1 MSSRGCRDPVERAT
15 VIEIEGLSK
24 VYARDV
30 FALDDITLRVAR
42 GEFAFLTGASGAGKT
57 SLLRILLR
65 QELPTGGRVMVD
77 GRDLATLKPADVQ
90 RYRRAV
96 GFVFQD
102 FKLVPRKTVFE
113 NVMFALRILGV
124 PDVQQRRRTFQ
135 VLKWVGLQH
144 RANAYPIELSGGEQ
158 QRVAIARALVNEP
171 VLVLADEPTGNLDPD
186 LALDI
191 MNLFRET
198 NATGTTVLVATHD
211 RELIRHVG
219 RRAIMLDHGRV
230 VETA

>member
-1 MSSRGCRDPVERAT
+1 
-15 VIEIEGLSK
+15 VIDIEGLSK
-24 VYARDV
+24 LYARDV
-30 FALDDITLRVAR
+30 FALDDITLHVGR
-42 GEFAFLTGASGAGKT
+42 GEFVFLTGPSGAGKT
-57 SLLRILLR
+57 TLLRILLR
-65 QELPTGGRVMVD
+65 QELPTGGRVVVD
-77 GRDLATLKPADVQ
+77 GRDLAALKASEVQ
-90 RYRRAV
+90 TYRRAI

-102 FKLVPRKTVFE
+102 FKLIQRKTAFE

-171 VLVLADEPTGNLDPD
+171 VLVIADEPTGNLDPD
-186 LALDI
+186 LALDV
-191 MNLFRET
+191 MNLFREI

-219 RRAIMLDHGRV
+219 RRAVMLDHGKV
-230 VETA
+230 VEER